1 MKQQRF
7 TTALLNENPSTAEQ
21 IIRWVNENLLFA
33 IASVVTIL
41 MIVATLFVVLATP
54 PAQALPTAT
63 DYDDHA
69 VSEQISAD
77 WERKAKVEW
86 VSEFGDAPP
95 NLSVEAQEYLEKQ
108 TVRKQA
114 ELNQRKGKENG

>member
-7 TTALLNENPSTAEQ
+7 TTALLNEKPSTAEQ

-69 VSEQISAD
+69 VSEQISVD
-77 WERKAKVEW
+77 WERKAKAEW
-86 VSEFGDAPP
+86 AAEFGDAQP
-95 NLSVEAQEYLEKQ
+95 NLTTESRVYLEQ
-108 TVRKQA
+108 ETARLQA
-114 ELNQRKGKENG
+114 ERNGN